1 MEIEHRSRSRR
12 TTHEPL
18 SVRTVVTYSKMAVRY
33 SRMAARSGELLD
45 VELGEPMLT
54 GGDEDERDL

>member
-1 MEIEHRSRSRR
+1 M
-12 TTHEPL
+12 
-18 SVRTVVTYSKMAVRY
+18 RTVVTYSKTAVRY